1 MTARSMSSPVA
12 ALAAFAVAGLLV
24 AGCGGGG
31 GGGGNASKSVTVT
44 APAGGGAA
52 SVTIEAHDVFFNV
65 TKIKAPAGKLDIHYV
80 EKGSQQ
86 HTLAIDSV
94 KDFKLEVGPGTS
106 SDDGTVTLQPGSYT
120 YYCTIP
126 GHRAQGMQGT
136 ITVAS

>member
-1 MTARSMSSPVA
+1 MRTRSMSTRAVVA
-12 ALAAFAVAGLLV
+12 LCAVAGLLL

-31 GGGGNASKSVTVT
+31 GGGSASKSVTVT
-44 APAGGGAA
+44 TVAGGTA

-65 TKIKAPAGKLDIHYV
+65 TKINAPAGKLDIHYV
-80 EKGSQQ
+80 EKGSQE
-86 HTLAIDSV
+86 HTLVIDGV
-94 KDFKLEVGPGTS
+94 KGFKLQVGPSAS
-106 SDDGTVTLQPGSYT
+106 SDDGTVTLQPGTYT